1 MESDYRHCSLSEGS
15 PGDWTCHSPF
25 QTKVLPRICLKGRKF
40 KISLLSKAISLLMM
54 IILGL
59 FAHWALLQSIINKE
73 CCFRVYIV
81 ITPFCILNNV
91 IIGSAICR
99 PFATFDE
106 KVSSQ
111 LIAPQCV
118 DWLWMFGDQWKRSII
133 IWHLYLFLFVVFFF
147 CFFPRHRYS
156 NTDYTWIYAAC
167 LHGLFYCH
175 PVLWWE
181 SSQNYMVTHTSIN
194 LLSVL
199 CTYKL
204 LP

>member
-1 MESDYRHCSLSEGS
+1 MGRTGRTDATVAAQIVVMESDYRHCSLSEGS

-54 IILGL
+54 IILGH

-133 IWHLYLFLFVVFFF
+133 IWHLYFYFFYFILFFYFFIIF
-147 CFFPRHRYS
+147 IFSPPS
-156 NTDYTWIYAAC
+156 
-167 LHGLFYCH
+167 L
-175 PVLWWE
+175 
-181 SSQNYMVTHTSIN
+181 
-194 LLSVL
+194 
-199 CTYKL
+199 
-204 LP
+204 